1 MDGKKSL
8 GCTTKTEGPKQINR
22 ERLPC
27 CDITDAEKV
36 ERLRVL
42 LKRTRERLP
51 WCDITDAEKVER
63 LRVLLKRTQKTI
75 ERLEERLYDS
85 EQTANKHQHGA
96 DGAVLV
102 RAGRDYG
109 RPMCGT
115 EQCQPGKEWF

>member
-27 CDITDAEKV
+27 
-36 ERLRVL
+36 
-42 LKRTRERLP
+42 
-51 WCDITDAEKVER
+51 CDITDAEKVER